1 MKYSIGDTVCVIKT
15 NEIKKIIDFEIICDV
30 EIYYMLDNTSYSE
43 NQLQQITSE
52 ETFKIKLEI
61 NKEIVHEFIDYEQL
75 VNNVAEWYK
84 KRTTKFD

>member
-1 MKYSIGDTVCVIKT
+1 MFKVNDSVFVSKT

-43 NQLQQITSE
+43 NQLQQIASE

-75 VNNVAEWYK
+75 AKNVAEWYK